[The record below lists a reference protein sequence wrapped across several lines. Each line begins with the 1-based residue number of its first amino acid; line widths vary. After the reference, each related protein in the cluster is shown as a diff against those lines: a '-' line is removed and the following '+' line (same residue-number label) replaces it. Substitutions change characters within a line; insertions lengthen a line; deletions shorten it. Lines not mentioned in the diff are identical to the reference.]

1 MPKCDRATRWRIP
14 GVKILLAG
22 ITYDVI
28 VLNEAYKN
36 NCPLVSRAGYSAKS
50 ILAARRLAMWPAPTE
65 LLRDK
70 HLRSAPSPLSD
81 VSCCFLDVSNKRRA
95 PQDSEVIYQICSRVH
110 AFGPYVVF

>member
-1 MPKCDRATRWRIP
+1 M
-14 GVKILLAG
+14 LAG
-22 ITYDVI
+22 IVCEHAPALEHTT
-28 VLNEAYKN
+28 L
-36 NCPLVSRAGYSAKS
+36 
-50 ILAARRLAMWPAPTE
+50 LAMWPAPTE

-110 AFGPYVVF
+110 SFGPYVVF